1 MHAVI
6 LYRDYDF
13 SQAEIAAARPHFD
26 LTNTRMSIKRDDLVI
41 GRYSVLPYYQEQ
53 VRDINA
59 IGAQLINSYDQHMY
73 VADLRRWYED
83 LREPMSDG
91 AMLTPK
97 TWFDSRAMIE
107 DASYDGPYVVK
118 GITNS
123 RKDMWFT
130 HMFAQTKADAMEVAV
145 RLQQDTLISQQPI
158 VFRQYVPLK
167 EYDKSVL
174 GAPIAYEWRFFFAYG
189 ELLCGAWYWSNY
201 IDENK
206 PIPPVERVPYSF
218 LGEVNKRIRDKV
230 NFVVVDVAETVDGEF
245 MVVELNDGQ
254 MSGPSENNLDLLYK
268 RLRQVV
274 NTRWR

>member
-13 SQAEIAAARPHFD
+13 SQAELAAARPHFD

-53 VRDINA
+53 ARDINVV
-59 IGAQLINSYDQHMY
+59 GAQLINSYDQHMY

-83 LREPMSDG
+83 LREPTSDG

-107 DASYDGPYVVK
+107 DASYDGPYIVK

-189 ELLCGAWYWSNY
+189 ELLCGAWYWSSY

-206 PIPPVERVPYSF
+206 PVPPVERVPYAF

-230 NFVVVDVAETVDGEF
+230 NFVVVDVAETIDGEF